1 MNNKSLCRLCL
12 AIIMLLGL
20 VAAPAFAEQASTPAK
35 PATTPTAP
43 SASKQSKEAAPTPS
57 AAISPE
63 KVVLKV
69 GEAQVTKADIDF
81 LVSNLK
87 PQDQH
92 NLATQGLRPLAD
104 EYVRMLLLSQQAI
117 NDHLESAPG
126 IRERIQLQRQ
136 QMLAQAEYQKIAA
149 EIKVSPEEISQYF
162 TAHQSEF
169 ETAQVREFVIR
180 KKAEGAKEPAVG
192 LSPGEAQAK
201 ADSIRKAL
209 AAGTDAK
216 KVKQDFELA
225 NVVMIDPEAHPV
237 KHGQLLPPLD
247 KAAFELKDGQ
257 VSEPMDTPQA
267 IVFLQVVGHN
277 HQEQKD
283 AAAEIEN
290 SLKQK
295 KLEAAFA
302 DLRQKT
308 NVWMDDDYFKAQA
321 AVSPASTPQAP
332 AAGQAH

>member
-104 EYVRMLLLSQQAI
+104 
-117 NDHLESAPG
+117 
-126 IRERIQLQRQ
+126 
-136 QMLAQAEYQKIAA
+136 
-149 EIKVSPEEISQYF
+149 
-162 TAHQSEF
+162 
-169 ETAQVREFVIR
+169 
-180 KKAEGAKEPAVG
+180 
-192 LSPGEAQAK
+192 
-201 ADSIRKAL
+201 
-209 AAGTDAK
+209 
-216 KVKQDFELA
+216 
-225 NVVMIDPEAHPV
+225 
-237 KHGQLLPPLD
+237 
-247 KAAFELKDGQ
+247 
-257 VSEPMDTPQA
+257 
-267 IVFLQVVGHN
+267 
-277 HQEQKD
+277 
-283 AAAEIEN
+283 
-290 SLKQK
+290 
-295 KLEAAFA
+295 
-302 DLRQKT
+302 
-308 NVWMDDDYFKAQA
+308 
-321 AVSPASTPQAP
+321 
-332 AAGQAH
+332 